1 MPLDLPRL
9 LVGTLIYQEPMA
21 ALDDMRFERI
31 LRGFSSHY
39 VVHALS
45 QWQFAFERGEG
56 FDRFERLDA
65 FAYVDG
71 GTVQRLRAAPLEE
84 WTAAGQVVQL
94 PPPWTALRFELNIRV
109 VLIFW
114 ALAFLI
120 ARSFI
125 GGDWLFWGLGFVS
138 LYGLHIAL
146 IRRSLRAKLKRWVVR
161 GTLH

>member
-9 LVGTLIYQEPMA
+9 LIGTLIYEEPMA

-31 LRGFSSHY
+31 LRGFASHY
-39 VVHALS
+39 VVHPLT
-45 QWQFAFERGEG
+45 QLQFAFERGEG

-71 GTVQRLRAAPLEE
+71 GTVQRLRVRPVEDWSAE
-84 WTAAGQVVQL
+84 GQVVTL

-114 ALAFLI
+114 ALALII

-125 GGDWLFWGLGFVS
+125 GGDWLFWGLGFVA

-146 IRRSLRAKLKRWVVR
+146 IRRSLRAKLRKWVVR
-161 GTLH
+161 ETLH

>member
-9 LVGTLIYQEPMA
+9 LIGTLIYEEPLA
-21 ALDDMRFERI
+21 ALDDVRFERI
-31 LRGFSSHY
+31 LRGFASHY
-39 VVHALS
+39 VVHPLS
-45 QWQFAFERGEG
+45 HLQFAFERGEG

-71 GTVQRLRAAPLEE
+71 GTVQRLRVRPVEDWSAE
-84 WTAAGQVVQL
+84 GQVVTL

-114 ALAFLI
+114 ALALII
-120 ARSFI
+120 ARSFL
-125 GGDWLFWGLGFVS
+125 GGDWLFWGLGFVA

-161 GTLH
+161 ETLH